1 MSGKTN
7 KLVEALYRTLASQH
21 ENWSICPGDDLLS
34 LTPLASVGADWA
46 SEQTSRGDAAGAPE
60 RACVVSGSDRDPDA
74 PTASDSQGPRLV
86 TRGHQSNTGPS
97 K

>member
-34 LTPLASVGADWA
+34 LTPLAAVGANWA
-46 SEQTSRGDAAGAPE
+46 SEQTSRGDAAGPPSALASSRGATATPTRQRRRPPWAP
-60 RACVVSGSDRDPDA
+60 D
-74 PTASDSQGPRLV
+74 
-86 TRGHQSNTGPS
+86 
-97 K
+97 